1 MEVSVVNP
9 EVISAT
15 IDRFSRE
22 PEAARSAPAV
32 AARVVDG
39 RAELSVGS
47 FTWYADLPAALGGTN
62 TAPSPTAYLL
72 GALAGCAVAFIR
84 DTLAPQLGI
93 RVDDV
98 RAVARCTADA
108 RGLLGMDG
116 ATPDL
121 GSVEVEITVVSS
133 EPKSRLDVLY
143 QAWLER
149 CPIYLA
155 LLKPTSVAARFTLAQ
170 PDDAAAG

>member
-1 MEVSVVNP
+1 MNP
-9 EVISAT
+9 QVISAT
-15 IDRFSRE
+15 IDRFNRE

-39 RAELSVGS
+39 RAELSLGS

-72 GALAGCAVAFIR
+72 GALAGCAVAFLR
-84 DTLAPQLGI
+84 DTLAPQLGV

-98 RAVARCTADA
+98 SAVARCTADA
-108 RGLLGMDG
+108 RGLLGIAG

-121 GSVEVEITVVSS
+121 GNVAIEITIISS
-133 EPKSRLDVLY
+133 EPKTRIDELY

-155 LLKPTSVAARFTLAQ
+155 LLKPNSVAASFKLGQAESVI
-170 PDDAAAG
+170 AG

>member
-1 MEVSVVNP
+1 MEVDVMNP

-39 RAELSVGS
+39 RAELSTGS

-72 GALAGCAVAFIR
+72 GALAGCAVAFLR
-84 DTLAPQLGI
+84 DTLAPQLGV

-116 ATPDL
+116 AKPDL
-121 GSVEVEITVVSS
+121 ASVAIEITLVST
-133 EPKSRLDVLY
+133 EPTNRIDALY

-155 LLKPTSVAARFTLAQ
+155 LLKSNSVAASFTVGQ
-170 PDDAAAG
+170 PEPAAVG